1 MGYLFTDKY
10 SLLHF
15 ATGIVVYYWNMSF
28 WTWFFIHAL
37 FELVENTQTGMY
49 VINHLPRFSGNM
61 PLRSGNMPLRSGN
74 MPLRSGNMPLRSGNM
89 PLWPGGKTHAD
100 SLINSI
106 GDQTYA
112 SLGWIFAKII
122 CPNI

>member
-61 PLRSGNMPLRSGN
+61 PLRSGNMPL
-74 MPLRSGNMPLRSGNM
+74 
-89 PLWPGGKTHAD
+89 WPGGKTHAD
-100 SLINSI
+100 RLINSI

>member
-28 WTWFFIHAL
+28 WQWFFLHAL
-37 FELVENTQTGMY
+37 FELVENTQTGMHI
-49 VINHLPRFSGNM
+49 INNLPKLPNGE
-61 PLRSGNMPLRSGN
+61 
-74 MPLRSGNMPLRSGNM
+74 

-100 SLINSI
+100 SVINSL
-106 GDQTYA
+106 GDQFYA
-112 SLGWIFAKII
+112 IAGWILAKII
-122 CPNI
+122 CEQII

>member
-28 WTWFFIHAL
+28 WTWFFLHAL
-37 FELVENTQTGMY
+37 FELVENTQSGMY
-49 VINHLPRFSGNM
+49 IINHLPKLPN
-61 PLRSGNMPLRSGN
+61 NT
-74 MPLRSGNMPLRSGNM
+74 PLRSGNM